1 MNMKPHHA
9 MLLSYLVGLLFAW
22 PSLISLFFIQLF
34 VTLFYNFG
42 FISGNE
48 NDRRIRRAM
57 LSEEGRE
64 QIRELNEKHEHL
76 FKERIAPTLLIFNV
90 LLIWAVQALLD
101 T

>member
-1 MNMKPHHA
+1 
-9 MLLSYLVGLLFAW
+9 
-22 PSLISLFFIQLF
+22 
-34 VTLFYNFG
+34 
-42 FISGNE
+42 
-48 NDRRIRRAM
+48 M